1 MYAVHPLESKKKRGG
16 GKNRPG
22 SEFTIVGDIVL
33 ICKHLGDSRGMHP
46 IDSPL
51 GEKKKRS

>member
-1 MYAVHPLESKKKRGG
+1 MRSIPWRVKKKGG
-16 GKNRPG
+16 RGKNRPG

-46 IDSPL
+46 IHSPL
-51 GEKKKRS
+51 GEKKKKRS